1 MYVVLVY
8 DINKE
13 NNGQKRWNHIFKIC
27 KRYLSHIQNSV
38 FEGELTTQ
46 AKNNLISDI
55 NKIIHKEDGNVL
67 MYTLPSEKPLKKLL
81 IGNSKAICKTII

>member
-1 MYVVLVY
+1 MVSIYIIVSY
-8 DINKE
+8 DVKAEKCIKVM
-13 NNGQKRWNHIFKIC
+13 KLLRK
-27 KRYLSHIQNSV
+27 YLFHIQNSV